1 MKKHSILFT
10 INIIFLISLV
20 LISASFVML
29 YGFNK
34 QREKR
39 FNHKRDMEISKIFMH
54 QYRGDGVSDE
64 LIAYMKSLDFLVVLD
79 AKEIENILASKEI
92 KSRELKANKFFKL
105 RYLEL
110 NERHFVLIQTPNE
123 KIILTSQRI
132 SSDDKNIILIV
143 YILILLIFIFLY
155 LSIVNKLKPL
165 KILKQS
171 AKEFGDEN
179 FDVNFLTSNED
190 EISQL
195 ANEFH
200 KAAQKLKK
208 LKESRN
214 VFIRN
219 IMHELKTPITKG
231 NFLTQ
236 LPQTEE
242 NIESMQKVFY
252 RLESLINEFASIEE
266 LISTKKELEKKSYF
280 LEDIV
285 DNAIDILMCEEDKV
299 VKAFDNIKIDV
310 DFTLFSIAVKNL
322 LDNGIKYSK
331 DKKVIVKTDASK
343 IVFENVGLKLSYE
356 LQNYFEPFFKGN
368 KSNLPQSFG
377 LGLYIVKHILDAHSL
392 ELKYE
397 NKEGVNRFI
406 IELPS

>member
-1 MKKHSILFT
+1 
-10 INIIFLISLV
+10 
-20 LISASFVML
+20 ML